1 MRLDEY
7 EKRFQVIIEMNKDQ
21 DEKDRLLSWLM
32 TDLERRFNIPM
43 LKDEAWEQGN
53 PEVYVL
59 YRKVADSRSLSY

>member
-43 LKDEAWEQGN
+43 LKDEAWEQEN

-59 YRKVADSRSLSY
+59 YRKVADSRLLSY